1 MFVFTKRAKKQYLSL
16 EPRLQK
22 QIKQKLI
29 LLKQDQQ
36 LLNQNIKPLINMQP
50 LTHRVRIGCY
60 RLLLTFDKVENKFI
74 VVKVAHRKDVY
85 K

>member
-1 MFVFTKRAKKQYLSL
+1 
-16 EPRLQK
+16 
-22 QIKQKLI
+22 
-29 LLKQDQQ
+29 
-36 LLNQNIKPLINMQP
+36 MQP

-74 VVKVAHRKDVY
+74 VVKVAHRKDIY